1 MKPKASAGRWVWM
14 ALLAWFCANLLSQ
27 SLYMG
32 RYGLPYDAQTMLK
45 GLGPHAARRK
55 IGVSHGASFE
65 AVAKLW
71 QVFYFQFRILQV
83 DKSAIMAQ
91 ISEQGRIL
99 SALQ

>member
-45 GLGPHAARRK
+45 ELGPLYVPLLVLEGLLWVAGAGWLLHRGVHRATHAKTSQRP
-55 IGVSHGASFE
+55 SE
-65 AVAKLW
+65 TT
-71 QVFYFQFRILQV
+71 
-83 DKSAIMAQ
+83 MA
-91 ISEQGRIL
+91 
-99 SALQ
+99 

>member
-45 GLGPHAARRK
+45 QLGPLYVPLLVLEGLLWVAGAGWLLHR
-55 IGVSHGASFE
+55 GVGRLNRGKTSAGPSE
-65 AVAKLW
+65 AT
-71 QVFYFQFRILQV
+71 
-83 DKSAIMAQ
+83 MA
-91 ISEQGRIL
+91 
-99 SALQ
+99 